1 MLRGFTITKE
11 GLRPAS
17 SQPRQPDRAPA
28 PAAQPAQKP
37 VPSTTVR
44 LDLGSVV
51 DAVGF
56 FLRQR
61 EQSRRW
67 DQELNLD
74 ILGLAKLMGGVLS
87 APDLMVH
94 VGLSRR
100 AAVKRLTKFTGLGY
114 CRILNENEPELLYL
128 FEALLPEP
136 HDCEYCGHRYRK
148 DRAPAECNCCGAPIS
163 RRC

>member
-1 MLRGFTITKE
+1 MLPGFTLSKE
-11 GLRPAS
+11 GLRPAR
-17 SQPRQPDRAPA
+17 RQRQEPDRS
-28 PAAQPAQKP
+28 PAADLPSPQRSG
-37 VPSTTVR
+37 PSTTIKV
-44 LDLGSVV
+44 DLGTLAG
-51 DAVGF
+51 AVGF
-56 FLRQR
+56 ILRQR

-100 AAVKRLTKFTGLGY
+100 AAARRLAKFTELGY
-114 CRILNENEPELLYL
+114 CRVLNEEEPERLYL

-136 HDCEYCGHRYRK
+136 LDCEYCGHRYRQ
-148 DRAPAECNCCGAPIS
+148 DRAPVDCHCCGAPIS